1 MAPIEPITPEMIRF
15 ITQLRKNNNR
25 EWFQK
30 NKSRYDNEVRAPLL
44 RFIEG
49 FGPLLYKISPHFVA
63 DARGNGGSLF
73 RIYRDTRF
81 SRDKTPYKTH
91 LGIQFRHERVKDVHA
106 PGFYLHI
113 EPRESF
119 VGVGM
124 WRPDSDALGKVRDA
138 IVDDSTGWKK
148 ASTNKKFLERYELT
162 GDSLKRAPKGFDP
175 DHPLIDDLRR
185 KDFIAVAKFDVKE
198 TYDPKFATELAKTFK
213 AATPF
218 MKFLTQAV
226 KLEW

>member
-1 MAPIEPITPEMIRF
+1 MARIEPITPEMIRF
-15 ITQLRKNNNR
+15 LTQLRKNNNR
-25 EWFQK
+25 EWFQQ
-30 NKSRYDNEVRAPLL
+30 NKSRYDNEVRGPLL

-49 FGPLLYKISPHFVA
+49 FGPRLRKISPHFVA

-106 PGFYLHI
+106 PGFYLHM
-113 EPRESF
+113 EPKESF

-124 WRPDSDALGKVRDA
+124 WRPDANALAKVRDS
-138 IVDDSTGWKK
+138 IVDDPGGWKR
-148 ASTNKKFLERYELT
+148 ATRNKKFLARYELA

-185 KDFIAVAKFDVKE
+185 KDFIAVANFDVKE
-198 TYDPKFATELAKTFK
+198 TYDPDFADALATTFK

-218 MKFLTQAV
+218 MRFLTHAV
-226 KLEW
+226 QLEW